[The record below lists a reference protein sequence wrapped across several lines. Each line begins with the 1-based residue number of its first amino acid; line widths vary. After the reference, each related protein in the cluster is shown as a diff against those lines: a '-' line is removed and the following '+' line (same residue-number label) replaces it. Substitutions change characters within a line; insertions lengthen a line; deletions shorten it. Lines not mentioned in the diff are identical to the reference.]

1 MQLNAVVAPKS
12 KGEPLPLMLIFQGPV
27 PVADNDQ
34 WPHTSGFPAFLES
47 NSCGSNY
54 GAVIIKHYHF
64 ALNPWLHTINVSAS
78 IKKKALLIF
87 DGCPIAPE
95 YLSAKGAW
103 VVWYGGLALQDK
115 HLTRDQH
122 GGSGEFW
129 YRKDRISKG

>member
-87 DGCPIAPE
+87 DGCPSHLNIDTLKDMGRYGMVVLIHMTNTSHDTNVE
-95 YLSAKGAW
+95 DLVTFGTAK
-103 VVWYGGLALQDK
+103 
-115 HLTRDQH
+115 T
-122 GGSGEFW
+122 
-129 YRKDRISKG
+129 